1 MRELARNILLPIDF
15 SERSAGAARYAKA
28 LAAQFGSELT
38 ILHVLTPLQYEYGAL
53 EISGSM
59 LSELYR
65 NRSEQATRELAG
77 FLADELAGPKVHRMV
92 FEGDPAAKI
101 VELAHRSPDQT
112 VIIMPTH
119 GYGPFRR
126 FILGSTTAKVL
137 HDADCPVWT
146 GVHLEE
152 APTLASIPFR
162 NILCAV
168 DLGPQSSKTLCW
180 AARLAH
186 EFCSQLHL
194 VHATCASSDAPEATE
209 DPAVSR
215 QAGVRKSAG
224 EELLRL
230 QKFVGVEAT
239 YSVEAGEA
247 AKVICSSAGR
257 VRADLLV
264 IGRGSAAGVFGRLRT
279 NAYAIIRESPCPVVS
294 V

>member
-1 MRELARNILLPIDF
+1 MRELARNMLLPIDF
-15 SERSAGAARYAKA
+15 SERSAGAARYAMA

-53 EISGSM
+53 EIGGSM

-65 NRSEQATRELAG
+65 SRSEQATRELEG
-77 FLADELAGPKVHRMV
+77 FLADELTGPHVHRMV

-101 VELAHRSPDQT
+101 VELAHRAPDQT

-152 APTLASIPFR
+152 APALASIPFR

-180 AARLAH
+180 AARLAQ
-186 EFCSQLHL
+186 EFGAQLHL
-194 VHATCASSDAPEATE
+194 VHATGASADAPGD
-209 DPAVSR
+209 DPAVSW
-215 QAGVRKSAG
+215 QASLHQAAG

-230 QKFVGVEAT
+230 QKFVGMEAALTVEP
-239 YSVEAGEA
+239 GEA
-247 AKVICSSAGR
+247 AKVICSTAGR
-257 VRADLLV
+257 VHADLLV

>member
-1 MRELARNILLPIDF
+1 MRDLARNILLPIDF

-53 EISGSM
+53 EIGGSM

-65 NRSEQATRELAG
+65 SRSEQATRELAA
-77 FLADELAGPKVHRMV
+77 FLADELSGPQVHRMV

-101 VELAHRSPDQT
+101 VELAHRAPDQT

-152 APTLASIPFR
+152 APSLASIPFR
-162 NILCAV
+162 SILCAV

-180 AARLAH
+180 ASRLAQ
-186 EFCSQLHL
+186 EFGSQLHL
-194 VHATCASSDAPEATE
+194 VHATGASPDAQGD
-209 DPAVSR
+209 DPAAAW
-215 QAGVRKSAG
+215 QASVAKAA
-224 EELLRL
+224 EDELLRL
-230 QKFVGVEAT
+230 QKFVGMEAAST
-239 YSVEAGEA
+239 VEAGEA
-247 AKVICSSAGR
+247 AKVICATAGR
-257 VRADLLV
+257 VHADLLV